1 MTTDKP
7 SPGYYSPKAYNSEH
21 LPQQKR
27 PAPGANPA
35 QPWFNRKADRKLPWG
50 HTEDVAPQSYR
61 TDYSP
66 ATLRGFER
74 EPNNF
79 ANIDFHQR
87 IDHERYRHATAA
99 LRTRI
104 LLFFNAFGNPVVIAF
119 MMLPVTIGFFSHWRL
134 SPPDETFGQMLIAFI
149 PILAIFVGPLIACN
163 LVPTALFKLFPRQ
176 LIKPDKGPLWEL
188 NRRTGLVT
196 VFHYDKKGA
205 WGKTGQ
211 PEEETAPFY
220 EFDAYTSNELIHG
233 GGVVHTLYLAHRYRN
248 ILIPIGT
255 LIGKTSPEECYAL
268 WDMFQNFMD
277 TSRPLPDIPL
287 WEEHRANDPVTAEHD
302 QRTNRPPRYWRDM
315 DNDTWKQKNDEMALQ
330 VLRLNTPGRLDIM
343 RNSWAYS
350 PRPRRQRPVASRQ
363 ATE

>member
-1 MTTDKP
+1 MTMDKP
-7 SPGYYSPKAYNSEH
+7 ASGYYGPEAYNSEH

-35 QPWFNRKADRKLPWG
+35 LPWFNQKADRKLPWG
-50 HTEDVAPQSYR
+50 HTKDVAPQSYR
-61 TDYSP
+61 ADYSP
-66 ATLRGFER
+66 AMLRRFER

-119 MMLPVTIGFFSHWRL
+119 MMFPLALGFAGHIHIRPKSEPFEATL
-134 SPPDETFGQMLIAFI
+134 LAFL
-149 PILAIFVGPLIACN
+149 PILATFLGPLIACN
-163 LVPTALFKLFPRQ
+163 LIPTALFKLFPRQ

-196 VFHYDKKGA
+196 VYHYDKNGT

-220 EFDAYTSNELIHG
+220 EFDAYTSNEQ
-233 GGVVHTLYLAHRYRN
+233 
-248 ILIPIGT
+248 IG
-255 LIGKTSPEECYAL
+255 
-268 WDMFQNFMD
+268 
-277 TSRPLPDIPL
+277 
-287 WEEHRANDPVTAEHD
+287 RA
-302 QRTNRPPRYWRDM
+302 
-315 DNDTWKQKNDEMALQ
+315 
-330 VLRLNTPGRLDIM
+330 
-343 RNSWAYS
+343 S
-350 PRPRRQRPVASRQ
+350 
-363 ATE
+363 